1 MAHMNK
7 NSMNTNEKYEALL
20 GNYSKLA
27 EEYGK
32 LKELLKEAGRLISEE
47 TLEQIKEEHKSEL
60 ELKEAYI
67 KSLDRDLTV
76 TRQEINSAFSAF
88 FAILASLD
96 IPASKIESIKNQ
108 LGR

>member
-1 MAHMNK
+1 MNK

-32 LKELLKEAGRLISEE
+32 LKELLKEEGRLISEE
-47 TLEQIKEEHKSEL
+47 KLEQIKKEYKSEL

>member
-1 MAHMNK
+1 MNK

-32 LKELLKEAGRLISEE
+32 LKELLKPLTEARLISEE
-47 TLEQIKEEHKSEL
+47 KLEQIKKEYKSEL

>member
-1 MAHMNK
+1 MNK

-32 LKELLKEAGRLISEE
+32 LKELLKEEGRLIPEE
-47 TLEQIKEEHKSEL
+47 KLEQIKKEYKSEL